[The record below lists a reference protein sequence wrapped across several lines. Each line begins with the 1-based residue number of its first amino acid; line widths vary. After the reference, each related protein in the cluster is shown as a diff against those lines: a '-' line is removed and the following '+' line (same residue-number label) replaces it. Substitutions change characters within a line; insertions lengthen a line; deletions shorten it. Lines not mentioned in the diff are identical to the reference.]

1 MTERV
6 APDGLIA
13 VFAGT
18 SEGRVLCERLS
29 EAGRRAKAFVAT
41 EYGGELIDGLPGI
54 DINVGRLDAAA
65 MTEAL
70 VDAALVI
77 DATHPYAAEASA
89 NVRSASRAAGVE
101 CVRLVRPSLL
111 DPDGEDADQHDGVV
125 ASVVPDAAAA
135 AAFLAGVEGD
145 ALLTTGSKDLPA
157 YAHVPSLAQRC
168 WPRVLPDADTVRRC
182 HELGFPESQVICM
195 QGPFEKDLNVALL
208 RHCKAR
214 WLVTK
219 DTGKAGGFSE
229 KVEAVREAGA
239 RIVLIRRPVADEQGR
254 SLDEVLALLGL

>member
-6 APDGLIA
+6 VPDGLIA

-54 DINVGRLDAAA
+54 DVNVGRLDAAA

-111 DPDGEDADQHDGVV
+111 DPDGEDADQAPAPSWACW
-125 ASVVPDAAAA
+125 ASPSATPWWW
-135 AAFLAGVEGD
+135 AGCS
-145 ALLTTGSKDLPA
+145 TTPWA
-157 YAHVPSLAQRC
+157 PSPGRC
-168 WPRVLPDADTVRRC
+168 
-182 HELGFPESQVICM
+182 
-195 QGPFEKDLNVALL
+195 
-208 RHCKAR
+208 
-214 WLVTK
+214 
-219 DTGKAGGFSE
+219 
-229 KVEAVREAGA
+229 
-239 RIVLIRRPVADEQGR
+239 
-254 SLDEVLALLGL
+254 

>member
-6 APDGLIA
+6 VPDGVIA

-41 EYGGELIDGLPGI
+41 EYGGELIDGLAGI
-54 DINVGRLDAAA
+54 DVNVGRLDAAA

-111 DPDGEDADQHDGVV
+111 DPDGEDADQRDGVV

-135 AAFLAGVEGD
+135 AAL
-145 ALLTTGSKDLPA
+145 
-157 YAHVPSLAQRC
+157 
-168 WPRVLPDADTVRRC
+168 
-182 HELGFPESQVICM
+182 
-195 QGPFEKDLNVALL
+195 
-208 RHCKAR
+208 
-214 WLVTK
+214 
-219 DTGKAGGFSE
+219 
-229 KVEAVREAGA
+229 
-239 RIVLIRRPVADEQGR
+239 
-254 SLDEVLALLGL
+254 

>member
-1 MTERV
+1 MTESDV
-6 APDGLIA
+6 ADGVIA

-41 EYGGELIDGLPGI
+41 EYGGELIDGLSGI
-54 DINVGRLDAAA
+54 DVNVGRLDALA
-65 MTEAL
+65 MKEAL
-70 VDAALVI
+70 VDAALV
-77 DATHPYAAEASA
+77 TEASA

-101 CVRLVRPSLL
+101 CIRLVRPSLL
-111 DPDGEDADQHDGVV
+111 DPDEGDADQRDGIV
-125 ASVVPDAAAA
+125 ASVVSDAAAA

-145 ALLTTGSKDLPA
+145 VLLTTGSKDLPA
-157 YAHVPSLAQRC
+157 YALAPGLAQRC

-208 RHCKAR
+208 RHSKAR

-229 KVEAVREAGA
+229 KVEAAREAGA
-239 RIVLIRRPVADEQGR
+239 RIVLISRPVADERGR